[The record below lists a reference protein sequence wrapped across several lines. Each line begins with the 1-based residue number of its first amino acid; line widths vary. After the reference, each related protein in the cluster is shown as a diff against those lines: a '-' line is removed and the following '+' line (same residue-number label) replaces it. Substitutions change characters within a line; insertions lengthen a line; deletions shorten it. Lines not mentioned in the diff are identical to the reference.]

1 MVVFGLLVVSYC
13 LASALIT
20 PRMRFLTKQQFL
32 YNQRVNGLLVEST
45 KSIRDVHLH
54 GSEQFFISR
63 FRDIGSEG
71 KRYDRL
77 LKILPDLPRFVIEPA
92 TVLFVVGLLPPLLG
106 GGLDEVR
113 NALPA
118 LVGVVFA
125 SNVLLLPFKRCSG
138 RSTS

>member
-54 GSEQFFISR
+54 GSNSFLS
-63 FRDIGSEG
+63 
-71 KRYDRL
+71 L
-77 LKILPDLPRFVIEPA
+77 
-92 TVLFVVGLLPPLLG
+92 
-106 GGLDEVR
+106 
-113 NALPA
+113 
-118 LVGVVFA
+118 A
-125 SNVLLLPFKRCSG
+125 SM
-138 RSTS
+138 TSARKASAMTGC